1 VKESI
6 RIFVAHSH
14 EAVRVGVR
22 AALAGQGF
30 TFVGEAADAASA
42 VRGVCSECPD
52 VCLLDARLPGGGIA
66 AAQHIT
72 DMASDVAV
80 VLLSASSSE
89 EELFAGLRAGALG
102 YLPMDG
108 NASRLAQALRGVV
121 AGEAAVPRKLVSL
134 LIDDFRSSG
143 RRRRVAVEG
152 RPPVEITSRE
162 WEALRLFQEGF
173 TTAQVAERLLVSP
186 VTVRRHV
193 SSVVRKV
200 GAPDRATAI
209 RLMQRV

>member
-1 VKESI
+1 
-6 RIFVAHSH
+6 
-14 EAVRVGVR
+14 
-22 AALAGQGF
+22 
-30 TFVGEAADAASA
+30 
-42 VRGVCSECPD
+42 
-52 VCLLDARLPGGGIA
+52 
-66 AAQHIT
+66 
-72 DMASDVAV
+72 
-80 VLLSASSSE
+80 
-89 EELFAGLRAGALG
+89 
-102 YLPMDG
+102 
-108 NASRLAQALRGVV
+108 
-121 AGEAAVPRKLVSL
+121 VSL